1 MDERVAQYLRLDSWF
16 FWTTVYY
23 GETRFPWQA
32 PSFLSGPLFILIFSL
47 VNSSF
52 FPLTHC
58 LTRFCLLSL
67 AVSCCLSQ
75 YLTVSQCLSRSL
87 ALNTLS
93 HALSFLLY
101 LYLYLYLYPSSSRF
115 GSICSACYEAVSRP
129 ILTFNL
135 FAMIFSILP
144 HR

>member
-75 YLTVSQCLSRSL
+75 YLTVSDCLSRSL
-87 ALNTLS
+87 AL
-93 HALSFLLY
+93 HALSQALSVSLY
-101 LYLYLYLYPSSSRF
+101 LFLFPSSSRS
-115 GSICSACYEAVSRP
+115 GSISSACYEAVSRP